1 MQENPL
7 NPFKAHTYYK
17 NAQLLKILKEKS
29 FFENLHKKSSP
40 ALIIVGNYSL
50 MKKAYPLLNEVKS
63 NFKIVL

>member
-1 MQENPL
+1 MNSFIYGYDDSIDPEHRDFSSL
-7 NPFKAHTYYK
+7 NSNFIPST
-17 NAQLLKILKEKS
+17 LLD
-29 FFENLHKKSSP
+29 FERNQ